1 MSVAVT
7 SLRDPGIAPL
17 TVRES
22 SNMKH
27 RSDIDGLR
35 AVAVIPVVLF
45 HAGISQVS
53 GGFVGVDVFFVISGY
68 LITGLIL
75 DDIVQDRFSI
85 TSFYERRAR
94 RILPALFAVL
104 LAALVGTCVLL
115 MPDRTR
121 EFGKSLVATV
131 FFSSNVLFWKESGYF
146 QTHDAN
152 PLLHTWSLAVE
163 EQFYIA
169 YPIFLFAV
177 HRYLRKRYLL
187 ALLPVLGL
195 SLALCI
201 WGVNEHR
208 SMTFFLAP
216 ARAWELL
223 LGALLAIP
231 AVPTLRNR
239 LMANILGALGL
250 AFLAYSFV
258 RLSGAYPFPGANAL
272 YPTLGAALIIYSGA
286 SSRTLVAR
294 VLSVKPVVFIGLIS
308 YSLYLWH
315 WVVLVFLKAYL
326 VRPLVGWEIAAE
338 ITACL
343 VFASLSWKFIEAPFR
358 GRRGRDRISRRWI
371 FAGGALGSLILAIAG
386 GLLYATHGLPS
397 RFNDQVLELYSGKH
411 DTWNRRDECANR
423 VCLIGKSGVRPSFL
437 LWGDS
442 HASAI
447 APVFEQVATA
457 NNVSGFVAYKNA
469 CAPLLGVRRYDG
481 EDVQQCVAF
490 NQSVLA
496 FIDANQIRNVFL
508 HGRWALYSEG
518 SRYKQ
523 EDGVPALLTAHRNT
537 KENYHAFENLFRSTI
552 EELRRRQINVVIIA
566 SVPEVGVDVPT
577 ALARSAIKGYAAER
591 IEPRYSEFV
600 ERQARSFGVMSRV
613 AAETS
618 SRVSYPHLALCDSER
633 CSVVK
638 ENHALYFDDN
648 HLSIRGSMCLLSTIA
663 PWLTQSNLES
673 TPSRADSHSAGQ

>member
-1 MSVAVT
+1 
-7 SLRDPGIAPL
+7 
-17 TVRES
+17 
-22 SNMKH
+22 MKH

-75 DDIVQDRFSI
+75 DDMVVGRFSI
-85 TSFYERRAR
+85 ISFYERRAR
-94 RILPALFAVL
+94 RILPALLAVL

-115 MPDRTR
+115 MPDRAR
-121 EFGKSLVATV
+121 EFGKNLIATV
-131 FFSSNVLFWKESGYF
+131 FFSSNVLFWKEAGYF
-146 QTHDAN
+146 QAHEGN

-169 YPIFLFAV
+169 YPIFLFTV

-187 ALLPVLGL
+187 ALSPVLGL
-195 SLALCI
+195 SLAFCI
-201 WGVNEHR
+201 WGVHEHR

-231 AVPTLRNR
+231 AVPVMRNR
-239 LMANILGALGL
+239 LMANILGAFGL
-250 AFLAYSFV
+250 VLLAYSFV
-258 RLSGAYPFPGANAL
+258 RLSGASPFPGANAL
-272 YPTLGAALIIYSGA
+272 YPTLGAGLIIYSGTA
-286 SSRTLVAR
+286 SRTLVAK
-294 VLSVKPVVFIGLIS
+294 VLSVKPMVFIGLIS

-315 WVVLVFLKAYL
+315 WVVLVFLRAYL
-326 VRPLVGWEIAAE
+326 VRPLVGWEVAAE
-338 ITACL
+338 IAACL
-343 VFASLSWKFIEAPFR
+343 LFASLSWKFIEAPFR
-358 GRRGRDRISRRWI
+358 GRQGRNRISRRWI
-371 FAGGALGSLILAIAG
+371 FAGGAVGSLILAIAG
-386 GLLYATHGLPS
+386 GLLYETQGWPS
-397 RFNDQVLELYSGKH
+397 RFNQQTLELYSGKY
-411 DTWNRRDECANR
+411 DTWKRRDDCANR
-423 VCLIGKSGVRPSFL
+423 ICFIGKSGVHPSFL

-442 HASAI
+442 HAGAI

-469 CAPLLGVRRYDG
+469 CAPLLGLMRYDG
-481 EDVQQCVAF
+481 DSVRQCITF

-496 FIDANQIRNVFL
+496 FIDANQIRTVFL

-523 EDGVPALLTAHRNT
+523 EDGVPALLTANRNT
-537 KENYHAFENLFRSTI
+537 KENYPVFENLFRSTI

-566 SVPEVGVDVPT
+566 GVPEVGVDVPT
-577 ALARSAIKGYAAER
+577 ALARSAIKGHAIER
-591 IEPRYSEFV
+591 IEPRYFEFV
-600 ERQARSFGVMSRV
+600 ERQARSLEMLSRV

-618 SRVSYPHLALCDSER
+618 SRVTYPHLALCDNEF

-638 ENHALYFDDN
+638 EKHALYFDDD
-648 HLSIRGSMCLLSTIA
+648 HLSVHGSMCLLSTIA
-663 PWLTQSNLES
+663 PWLTQRNLES
-673 TPSRADSHSAGQ
+673 TPSRADNHSPAQ